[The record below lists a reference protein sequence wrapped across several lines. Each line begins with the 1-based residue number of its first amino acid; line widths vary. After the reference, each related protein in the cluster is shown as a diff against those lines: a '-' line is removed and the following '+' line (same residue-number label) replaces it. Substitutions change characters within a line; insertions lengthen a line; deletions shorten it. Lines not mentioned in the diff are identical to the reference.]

1 MKSLFLSVFFLLSL
15 KVFAQNPEKIV
26 QQQLDAYNRQDLKA
40 FVATYSDTVEIYSFQ
55 NAKPRVLTKKDLEED
70 YGTLFKKFPQNFA
83 ALHGRIIQGNYVID
97 KEYITGRGQ
106 EFSAT
111 AIYLVEKGL
120 IRKVWFLR

>member
-1 MKSLFLSVFFLLSL
+1 MKYLFASCLLSISL
-15 KVFAQNPEKIV
+15 MSFAQHPEKIV
-26 QQQLDAYNRQDLKA
+26 QQQLDAYNRQDIKA
-40 FVATYSDTVEIYSFQ
+40 FVETYADTVEIYSFA
-55 NAKPRVLTKKDLEED
+55 NAKPRILTKKDLENE

-83 ALHGRIIQGNYVID
+83 ALHGRIIQGDYVID
-97 KEYITGRGQ
+97 KEYIIGRGQ